1 MKYVLVDS
9 SNDVV
14 GTVDSTTISTAED
27 YFIGRKQFVDRDTFY
42 SLYRILTRKEYELNQ
57 EAFIRKP
64 SSEWW
69 AGEERY
75 LDIDKQ

>member
-1 MKYVLVDS
+1 MIYVLVDN

-14 GTVDSTTISTAED
+14 GTIDSTTISDAED
-27 YFIGRKQFVDRDTFY
+27 YFIARKQFVDRDTFY
-42 SLYRILTRKEYELNQ
+42 SLYRILPKKEYELNQ
-57 EAFIRKP
+57 EAFRRKP

>member
-1 MKYVLVDS
+1 MKYVLIDS

-27 YFIGRKQFVDRDTFY
+27 YFIGIKQFVDRDTFY

-69 AGEERY
+69 DDEERY